1 MPVTLPI
8 INSVAYKAQQLNG
21 SGNTVNNIAGS
32 KSAATTFKIF
42 EDDALINTT
51 TSNTGTIPNVQLML
65 GARGL
70 SDTTADEYL
79 SGPIDIA
86 IVATGLSDTEAANL
100 YSKIIELRGALGRDT

>member
-21 SGNTVNNIAGS
+21 SGNTVSSMAAS
-32 KSAATTFKIF
+32 KSAATTFKGF
-42 EDDALINTT
+42 EDNVNVSSTAT
-51 TSNTGTIPNVQLML
+51 NTGTIPNVQLML

-79 SGPIDIA
+79 FGPLDIA
-86 IVATGLSDTEAANL
+86 LVATGLSDSEVSDL
-100 YSKIIELRGALGRDT
+100 YSKINELRGALGRIT